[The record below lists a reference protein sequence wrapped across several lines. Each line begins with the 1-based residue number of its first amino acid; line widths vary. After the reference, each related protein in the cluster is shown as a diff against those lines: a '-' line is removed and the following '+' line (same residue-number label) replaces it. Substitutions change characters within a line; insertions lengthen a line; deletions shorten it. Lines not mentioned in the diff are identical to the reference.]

1 MELNIIFLKCYY
13 VAILVRLKKDKKP
26 KVSINGRELADIPT
40 SFSFFVYKKQF
51 FSYLFDFFTFLL
63 GETYYDVFKV
73 QIFPGTFFLDSFSW
87 IFPMKFILNIHLTNI
102 HEMVYL

>member
-40 SFSFFVYKKQF
+40 SFSFFVCKKQF
-51 FSYLFDFFTFLL
+51 LVIYLTFSPFFWVRLITMFSKSRFSLELFSWTN
-63 GETYYDVFKV
+63 
-73 QIFPGTFFLDSFSW
+73 FPGFSA
-87 IFPMKFILNIHLTNI
+87 
-102 HEMVYL
+102 